1 MSFLVSF
8 SSVNCCIIPLAGTAA
23 LSPLSNF
30 WRSGWKFS
38 SGCFQALTQMI
49 LQNSSLFIFLDILLI
64 LRSWVDLSFACG
76 VLHSWSLLAEE
87 GDGCY
92 EAAGLLPPLAA
103 PNLWQKWFSYVLEGF
118 SSMQILVTAH
128 WSALLMNI
136 AKAWFKHINS
146 LMSQFWKSLLNVS

>member
-92 EAAGLLPPLAA
+92 EACWAPPSL
-103 PNLWQKWFSYVLEGF
+103 
-118 SSMQILVTAH
+118 SSTKPVTKMAFLCVGGIFFNADLGDSTLKC
-128 WSALLMNI
+128 SAYEY
-136 AKAWFKHINS
+136 S
-146 LMSQFWKSLLNVS
+146 KSLV